1 MEETLPY
8 IIGVVI
14 LVSLILLLRKAF
26 KYADKPPALEESGRE
41 MEPFIGDYLRKIIL
55 LEKQIGAKVGYKSL
69 EPFWVPGTQ
78 LGDILKLQGVA
89 KEIADFVGLGGLT
102 FVVSITKQRANV
114 AGRVELNYSGNN
126 VFVEISD
133 DMRKFEDA
141 IVATLAHEI
150 THKYMQIN
158 GISSGTGLA
167 HEYENEVL
175 TDITAIFLGL
185 GKLMLNGTGEE
196 KTHRE
201 EKIDGTHYVTE
212 TRRCGYLSRQ
222 QLAFVYRLIFAMR
235 GVSKRDMLSNLS
247 PAAKNAVLYCNREYQ
262 DYFDPKFQTDNFR
275 DEVMTTAMKGIDKAV
290 GELDRANELLGSIEE
305 ACLHRTKA
313 FLQAKQEKI
322 TDLQNDLESLKQDDI
337 YDPCLKFLNSIQLKE
352 RAIQIRGEA
361 QNQNLDTAKV
371 IKKLKKLKAKIEK
384 QKYPST
390 E

>member
-14 LVSLILLLRKAF
+14 LVSLLLLLRKAF
-26 KYADKPPALEESGRE
+26 KYADKPTAVDEGGRE
-41 MEPFIGDYLRKIIL
+41 AKPFIGDYLSKIIL

-89 KEIADFVGLGGLT
+89 KEIADFVGLGGFT
-102 FVVSITKQRANV
+102 FVVSTTKQRKNV
-114 AGRVELNYSGNN
+114 AGCVELNYSGNN
-126 VFVEISD
+126 VFVEISE
-133 DMRKFEDA
+133 DMRNFEDT

-158 GISSGTGLA
+158 GISAGAGLA

-175 TDITAIFLGL
+175 TDITGVFLGL
-185 GKLMLNGTGEE
+185 GKLMLNGTEEE

-201 EKIDGTHYVTE
+201 EKIDGTNYVTE

-222 QLAFVYRLIFAMR
+222 QLAFVYRLICAMR
-235 GVSKRDMLSNLS
+235 GISKRDMLSNLS
-247 PAAKNAVLYCNREYQ
+247 PASKNAVLFCGREYQ
-262 DYFDPKFQTDNFR
+262 DYFAPKFQTDNFR
-275 DEVMTTAMKGIDKAV
+275 HELVNTAMKGIRKAV
-290 GELDRANELLGSIEE
+290 GELDRANEILGSIQE

-313 FLQAKQEKI
+313 FLQAKHEKI
-322 TDLQNDLESLKQDDI
+322 TALQNDLESLKQDDI
-337 YDPCLKFLNSIQLKE
+337 YDPCLKFLSSIQLKE
-352 RAIQIRGEA
+352 RAIQIRNDA

-371 IKKLKKLKAKIEK
+371 IKKLEKLKAKIEK
-384 QKYPST
+384 QKFPST